1 MARRGALLVL
11 IVAAASA
18 AIFAFAT
25 LERAD
30 RPASQR
36 PPTAEDGHVSEP
48 RAAVSIDARR
58 QQLIGVRT
66 ARAER
71 RSAALD
77 VRANGVV
84 AFDETRQTE
93 ISSKLDGWVRDLKA
107 NYTGMAVSKG
117 DPLFTL
123 YSPELLA
130 AENELIV
137 ALRGQQQA
145 QQSSLAE
152 ARDHAERLIQA
163 VRERLTF
170 WDVSVAEIREME
182 RRGRALGV
190 TTFVSPASGIIV
202 EKAVVE
208 GARVM
213 AGERLFRL
221 ADLSS
226 VWVEADVYER
236 DLAAV
241 RVGQAASVTLDAYP
255 GETFRGRVSYLY
267 PSLAERTRTLKIRLE
282 LANPRGRLR
291 PGMYAAVTMAGQSS
305 PAVVVP
311 ADAVVD
317 SGTEQVVFVTTGD
330 GYFEPRAVKTGRRLG
345 DGTEIVE
352 GIDEGETVAAGAT
365 FFLDSESQMR
375 GALQSYRA
383 PDATRD
389 GAPAASQLAITFR
402 TDPDPPRVGNAT
414 FEVAVTDGA
423 GRPVTGA
430 AVSALLFM
438 PAMPSMNHPATR
450 SGATLQD
457 AGNGMYRGQ
466 GQIAMAGRWDVT
478 VTVTREG
485 RTVGS
490 RQFGLVAR

>member
-1 MARRGALLVL
+1 MARRGVLLVV

-25 LERAD
+25 MERGDQSA
-30 RPASQR
+30 QR
-36 PPTAEDGHVSEP
+36 LTTEDGRAGDP
-48 RAAVSIDARR
+48 RAAVAIDARR

-71 RSAALD
+71 RDAALD

-107 NYTGMAVSKG
+107 NYTGMPVRKG
-117 DPLFTL
+117 DTLFTL

-130 AENELIV
+130 TENELIV

-145 QQSSLAE
+145 QQSTLPE
-152 ARDHAERLIQA
+152 TREHADRLIQA

-190 TTFVSPASGIIV
+190 TAFVSPASGIIV

-208 GARVM
+208 GMRVS

-226 VWVEADVYER
+226 VWIEADVYER

-255 GETFRGRVSYLY
+255 GETFRGRVAYLY
-267 PSLAERTRTLKIRLE
+267 PSVAEQTRTLKIRLE
-282 LANPRGRLR
+282 LENPRGRLR
-291 PGMYAAVTMAGQSS
+291 PGMYAAVTLAGSS
-305 PAVVVP
+305 STALVVP

-317 SGTEQVVFVTTGD
+317 SGTEQVVFVTAGD
-330 GYFEPRAVKTGRRLG
+330 GYFEPRAVRTGRRLG
-345 DGTEIVE
+345 EGVEIVE
-352 GIDEGETVAAGAT
+352 GLDEGEVVAAGAT

-383 PDATRD
+383 PEVP
-389 GAPAASQLAITFR
+389 PAGSGTAARVAITFR
-402 TDPDPPRVGNAT
+402 TQPDPPRVGDASV
-414 FEVAVTDGA
+414 EVAVNDAA
-423 GRPVTGA
+423 GQPLTGA
-430 AVSALLFM
+430 EVSALLLM
-438 PAMPSMNHPATR
+438 PAMPSMNHPAMR
-450 SGATLQD
+450 SESTLRD
-457 AGNGMYRGQ
+457 AGNGVYRGSV
-466 GQIAMAGRWDVT
+466 QIMMAGRWDVT
-478 VTVTREG
+478 VTVTRDG
-485 RTVGS
+485 RIAGT
-490 RQFGLVAR
+490 RQFSLVAR